1 MLGSYF
7 AAAIRNLLRNRAY
20 TLINLLGLVL
30 GFTAAI
36 LIALYVRDEYSYDR
50 FIPNHERIY
59 QIGEHVEPPGRGE
72 MRIALTSV
80 TDAAAL
86 QLAFPEIEATTR
98 LSPSY
103 ARLYRPGDD
112 QKVDLVGYWVD
123 PNFLEMFSL
132 PVLAGDAS
140 NALSRPDGLVL
151 TRQG

>member
-36 LIALYVRDEYSYDR
+36 LIALYARDEYSHDR
-50 FIPNHERIY
+50 FLPNHERIY
-59 QIGEHVEPPGRGE
+59 QVGEVVEPPGRGT

-80 TDAAAL
+80 TDAPAL

-98 LSPSY
+98 LAPSH
-103 ARLYRPGDD
+103 ARLHRPGDT
-112 QKVDLVGYWVD
+112 QGAALIAYWAD
-123 PNFLEMFSL
+123 ANFLEMFSL
-132 PVLAGDAS
+132 RVLAG
-140 NALSRPDGLVL
+140 NA
-151 TRQG
+151 